1 MQQKIKD
8 IEIAATLIQ
17 VDSDILSQSIS
28 LYYLLLQNSKIQILE
43 DKLLR
48 EKILIYYYNNLSAGH
63 YSVAKSHYIVSRSFF
78 QKVRHANIAE
88 HIQRCDRC
96 LQHKSKYYR
105 PYRELQSLE
114 ILGLDKLFNYQ
125 LIDFVTRLLVAQTQ
139 QGEVVDAMLVLVKR
153 LSKQAIYVAVL
164 SNINVEG
171 LANVVERELITNY
184 STLVSIVTNR
194 STLFISKFQSA
205 LYRQQN
211 TRRRLST
218 AQHP

>member
-8 IEIAATLIQ
+8 VKRTTTVSQ
-17 VDSDILSQSIS
+17 VDSDTLSWSIS
-28 LYYLLLQNSKIQILE
+28 LYYLLLQNSKIQVLE

-48 EKILIYYYNNLSAGH
+48 KRILIYYYNNPSAGH

-78 QKVRHANIAE
+78 QKARYANIAE
-88 HIQRCDRC
+88 HIQRCDGC
-96 LQHKSKYYR
+96 LQHKSKHYR
-105 PYRELQSLE
+105 PYRELQSLK

-139 QGEVVDAMLVLVKR
+139 QGEVVDAVLVLVER

-164 SNINVEG
+164 GNINVEG

-194 STLFISKFQSA
+194 STLFTSKFQSA
-205 LYRQQN
+205 LYRRQN
-211 TRRRLST
+211 IRRRLST